1 MSIPVLDTSAVKRKW
16 WLIIIPLSI
25 LILNVI
31 YKILFLGARD
41 ITIDE
46 PFTLFYSQMPF
57 REIFHMLPGENN
69 PPLHFLIMHAWI
81 NVFGIDP
88 FQVRLLSLIAGAGSA
103 LLIYFI
109 GVRNFSIPVGIT
121 ASLLY
126 TFSNFNTYL
135 AQEARVYALF
145 IFLALAS
152 AYLFLNLLRTWKIIP
167 FILLIIVNIL
177 LIYAHFFA
185 FWIILV
191 EFSVLFLFQEPR
203 KKLLKHF
210 LVMGIILV
218 LAYLPYVMVF
228 IHRFVAS
235 SGGTW
240 LEPPTL
246 SSFYNLLW
254 KYCNTPVT
262 TVMVIIILAV
272 GAGKF
277 LDQRIKKETLPDQPA
292 IFLLFWFFLP
302 TIGTFLISLALP
314 LFYEKYL
321 AFIAPAL
328 YLLVGRS
335 VEFIFQRS
343 WIKIGVCLILI
354 AGFILTS
361 TPRPFYT
368 KSASLMAKDVE
379 KLKSNDDPVIITPG
393 YFDKTFVYHFNRNWF
408 QDFRNFNDTLQAHAL
423 IPVFDPGMDL
433 SKHLADC
440 HRAFLIEAGS
450 QYLDPKGTLYQ
461 NLMLQFDSVQI
472 IEYDEVNKLYI
483 LLKR

>member
-1 MSIPVLDTSAVKRKW
+1 MTAPVLDTSAAKRKW
-16 WLIIIPLSI
+16 WLLIIPLSI
-25 LILNVI
+25 LLLNVI

-46 PFTLFYSQMPF
+46 PFTLFYSQMPL

-69 PPLHFLIMHAWI
+69 PPLHFLLMHAWI
-81 NVFGIDP
+81 SIFGIDP
-88 FQVRLLSLIAGAGSA
+88 FQARLLSLMAGTGSA

-121 ASLLY
+121 ASLLF

-145 IFLALAS
+145 IFLTLAS
-152 AYLFLNLLRTWKIIP
+152 AYLFLYLLRTWKILP

-191 EFSVLFLFQEPR
+191 EFSLLFLFPGTG
-203 KKLLKHF
+203 KKLLKPF
-210 LVMGIILV
+210 LVMGIILA
-218 LAYLPYVMVF
+218 LAYLPYLMVF
-228 IHRFVAS
+228 IHRFVAT

-246 SSFYNLLW
+246 SSFYNLVW

-262 TVMVIIILAV
+262 TVMVLLILTV

-277 LDQRIKKETLPDQPA
+277 LYLRMKKMTLPDPQSL
-292 IFLLFWFFLP
+292 FLLLWFFLP

-321 AFIAPAL
+321 VFIAPAL
-328 YLLVGRS
+328 YLLVGKSIEYVFHRG
-335 VEFIFQRS
+335 
-343 WIKIGVCLILI
+343 WITTGVSLVLV
-354 AGFILTS
+354 AGFIITS

-368 KSASLMAKDVE
+368 KSISMMAKDIE
-379 KLKSNDDPVIITPG
+379 KLRKDNDPVVITPG
-393 YFDKTFVYHFNRNWF
+393 YFDKTFVYHYNRKWF

-423 IPVFDPGMDL
+423 IPVSDPGMDL
-433 SKHLADC
+433 FKDLADC
-440 HRAFLIEAGS
+440 NRVFLIEAGS
-450 QYLDPKGTLYQ
+450 QYLDPEGTLYQ